1 MRIGRI
7 LKNIFVLLL
16 LIFGIIIFCYIY
28 SNYNYGNYI
37 KSVSER
43 EKTSF
48 TRDSDIKYSSYS
60 SYKLENKDFNDA
72 MFFQTIQVTPNTP
85 YRVTCMVKTEDV
97 QNIEGTTGGAHISIA
112 DTTERSICLD
122 GDNDWTKLEFL
133 FNSKNRTSV
142 NIAFRLGGYKEKVT
156 GTACFSDFKIEM
168 GVADTSNEWNFGCF
182 IFENIDVNV
191 DVNGKVENVNLSMD
205 SSEIQEMKENMERFA
220 NSFEQMSKGKMNVKY
235 DTIVIEEPITT
246 ISIDEDNGY
255 YVDPNDVYDQINDI
269 VQKNEYDHIYVALK
283 MGDKEKG
290 NEILIQDWIGLGGME
305 YWGTGFSNI
314 RLPSDKNNYIYVY
327 DPRIN
332 LFPEEVFIHEFLHTL
347 ERNSK
352 DYGYDVIA
360 LHDNSVYG
368 YEDQRLTGL
377 RNWYEDYMNC
387 NVEGANGE
395 KLGIPAEMFTHKP
408 PHNSNFNYSYELNEF
423 KEPENIIEEIR
434 SLFSRATSI
443 FAL

>member
-1 MRIGRI
+1 M
-7 LKNIFVLLL
+7 
-16 LIFGIIIFCYIY
+16 
-28 SNYNYGNYI
+28 
-37 KSVSER
+37 
-43 EKTSF
+43 
-48 TRDSDIKYSSYS
+48 
-60 SYKLENKDFNDA
+60 
-72 MFFQTIQVTPNTP
+72 
-85 YRVTCMVKTEDV
+85 
-97 QNIEGTTGGAHISIA
+97 
-112 DTTERSICLD
+112 
-122 GDNDWTKLEFL
+122 
-133 FNSKNRTSV
+133 
-142 NIAFRLGGYKEKVT
+142 
-156 GTACFSDFKIEM
+156 
-168 GVADTSNEWNFGCF
+168 
-182 IFENIDVNV
+182 
-191 DVNGKVENVNLSMD
+191 
-205 SSEIQEMKENMERFA
+205 
-220 NSFEQMSKGKMNVKY
+220 
-235 DTIVIEEPITT
+235 
-246 ISIDEDNGY
+246 
-255 YVDPNDVYDQINDI
+255 DPNDVYDQINDI